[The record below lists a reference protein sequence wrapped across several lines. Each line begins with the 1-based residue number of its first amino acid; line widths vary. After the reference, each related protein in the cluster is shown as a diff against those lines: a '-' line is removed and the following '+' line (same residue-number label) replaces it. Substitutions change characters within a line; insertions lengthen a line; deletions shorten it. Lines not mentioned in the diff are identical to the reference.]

1 VRINFDVGF
10 SIARL
15 NKERLLKKYRD
26 GEWYV
31 FQEKT
36 TKSFQQF
43 RTDLNAGLLQ
53 GFMGLMTT
61 HDWRGN
67 ICHVH
72 GFGGEG
78 VAIYEEGLMT
88 SRVRL
93 RWWIFV
99 LKNKILSDIENVTAN
114 VTGSPAPSNKDVFI
128 AHGHNDAIRLE
139 LKSYLAE
146 LGLNPIILS
155 EQNYLGF
162 TIVEKFEYF
171 ASACSFAFI
180 LMTPDDRAITKSD
193 TYSRWRARQNV
204 IMELGWFMARLGR
217 DRVVI
222 LFSGELELP
231 SDILGVVFLEFEEK
245 IDEVADRI
253 YQRLKGVEL
262 VP

>member
-1 VRINFDVGF
+1 MT
-10 SIARL
+10 
-15 NKERLLKKYRD
+15 KYRD

-31 FQEKT
+31 FEEKT

-43 RTDLNAGLLQ
+43 RTDVTTNLLQ
-53 GFMGLMTT
+53 GFFGMTT
-61 HDWRGN
+61 THAWKGN
-67 ICHVH
+67 SCHIH
-72 GFGGEG
+72 SFGSEG
-78 VAIYEEGLMT
+78 IVTYEEGQIT
-88 SRVRL
+88 CRARL
-93 RWWIFV
+93 SLWMLA
-99 LKNKILSDIENVTAN
+99 LKSKILSDIENVTAN
-114 VTGSPAPSNKDVFI
+114 VSGSPAPSNKDVFI
-128 AHGHNDAIRLE
+128 AHGHNDAIKLE
-139 LKSYLAE
+139 LKTYLAG

-155 EQNYLGF
+155 EQNDLGF

-193 TYSRWRARQNV
+193 TDSRWRARQNV

-245 IDEVADRI
+245 IDEVAGRI

>member
-1 VRINFDVGF
+1 V
-10 SIARL
+10 
-15 NKERLLKKYRD
+15 KKYRD

-43 RTDLNAGLLQ
+43 RTEVTANLLQ
-53 GFMGLMTT
+53 GFFGLTTT

-67 ICHVH
+67 SCHIR
-72 GFGGEG
+72 GFGSDGI
-78 VAIYEEGLMT
+78 VTYEEGQITCRARLGWLM
-88 SRVRL
+88 L
-93 RWWIFV
+93 A
-99 LKNKILSDIENVTAN
+99 LKSKILSDIENVTAN
-114 VTGSPAPSNKDVFI
+114 VSGSPAPSNKDVFI
-128 AHGHNDAIRLE
+128 AHGHNDAVKLE
-139 LKSYLAE
+139 LKVYLAA

-155 EQNYLGF
+155 EQNDLGF

-180 LMTPDDRAITKSD
+180 VMTPDDRAVTRSD
-193 TYSRWRARQNV
+193 RDSRWRARQNV

-222 LFSGELELP
+222 LYSGELELP
-231 SDILGVVFLEFEEK
+231 SDILGVVFLEFKER

-253 YQRLKGVEL
+253 HQRLKGVEL